1 MNGPRRPS
9 EDAEDAEGAAIV
21 QAFLA
26 VLFVFK
32 FATVILV
39 FWHLRTWQTG
49 LFLGAT
55 SWYFV
60 PLMAVFFG
68 GPILFAWRLR
78 RARARRRE
86 LLRAEWM
93 VDDAE
98 RLPSDGAQ
106 SRR

>member
-1 MNGPRRPS
+1 MNGPGRPS
-9 EDAEDAEGAAIV
+9 EDEEGAAIV

-32 FATVILV
+32 IATVALI

-55 SWYFV
+55 SWYFI
-60 PLMAVFFG
+60 PLMAAFFG
-68 GPILFAWRLR
+68 APIVFAWRLR
-78 RARARRRE
+78 RARAKRRA

-93 VDDAE
+93 VDLE
-98 RLPSDGAQ
+98 HEPTDGAKT
-106 SRR
+106 RR